1 MKNIIIILTFLFA
14 LSCKQEVQAQNEVG
28 DVLSVEQFEQE
39 IQSDDIQLLDVR
51 TAEEYEEGYIGDAT
65 NIDVLKTDEF
75 KQQIQKLDKSKPVYV
90 YCRSGKRSQKA
101 AEILEEEG
109 FETIKDLDGGYNAWS
124 EKH

>member
-14 LSCKQEVQAQNEVG
+14 LSCKQEVQAQNEIG

-39 IQSDDIQLLDVR
+39 IQSNDIQLLDVR

-75 KQQIQKLDKSKPVYV
+75 KQEIQKLDKSKPVYV